1 MTNSMKRRPVRK
13 KRKFKTRFYIILL
26 TLILMS
32 VFGTYRA
39 FTGQKDTAGY
49 SDPFKRISSLDELDD
64 KTREAALLFLEIA
77 EDQEL
82 DVIVTETYRTQE
94 RQDYLYAKG
103 RSAPGS
109 IVTWTRNSRHTKR
122 NAFDI
127 AKNSPGHEY
136 DDPEFFRKC
145 AEIAESIGLTAGYY
159 WETNP
164 DMPHFETDIFTRIKY
179 PNGYEKPVKP

>member
-1 MTNSMKRRPVRK
+1 MTTSSKAKPVRK
-13 KRKFKTRFYIILL
+13 RRRYKARFFVIMICLISAIGYGAFRSFSGLPDTRTYI
-26 TLILMS
+26 
-32 VFGTYRA
+32 
-39 FTGQKDTAGY
+39 
-49 SDPFKRISSLDELDD
+49 DPYARIDSLDELDE

-77 EDQEL
+77 EDRGL

-103 RSAPGS
+103 RTAPGS
-109 IVTWTRNSRHTKR
+109 IVTWTKDSRHTRR

-127 AKNSPGHEY
+127 AKNVIGHEY

-145 AEIAESIGLTAGYY
+145 AEIAKSIGLTAGYY
-159 WETNP
+159 WEPNQ

-179 PNGYEKPVKP
+179 PDGYNKP